1 MENED
6 LYPIQDFD
14 NTQIDVSDNDILMSS
29 LLLSS
34 GSDFSGYSLDTF
46 DRIVSGIPYYFG
58 YYGIINES
66 DAYLYY
72 GSEASI
78 NDSNVYFGLDCK
90 EVHIYVDESD
100 VFQFEM
106 LSAPGSSF
114 VLDTSK
120 ICYTNLASGFPT
132 LGDLELS
139 LPGITIVGLLA
150 SFIVI
155 VFTRT
160 SRR

>member
-1 MENED
+1 MENEN
-6 LYPIQDFD
+6 LYPLQDLD
-14 NTQIDVSDNDILMSS
+14 NTQIDVSENDFLMSS
-29 LLLSS
+29 IMISS
-34 GSDFSGYSLDTF
+34 GSDFSVYSLDTF
-46 DRIVSGIPYYFG
+46 DRIVSGIPSYYG
-58 YYGIINES
+58 YYGIINGS

-100 VFQFEM
+100 VFEFEM

-120 ICYTNLASGFPT
+120 ICYTNLESGFPT
-132 LGDLELS
+132 LGDIELS
-139 LPGITIVGLLA
+139 LPGITIVGLLT

>member
-1 MENED
+1 MENEIFYPSED
-6 LYPIQDFD
+6 LDTD
-14 NTQIDVSDNDILMSS
+14 VLTVSDNDFLLSS
-29 LLLSS
+29 LMVSS

-46 DRIVSGIPYYFG
+46 DRIVSGIPYYYG

-100 VFQFEM
+100 VFQFEK